1 MRRPAD
7 PERVRRL
14 LEELGRR
21 ARGPGRV
28 YLTGGATALL
38 EGWRASTVDV
48 DLKLDPEPA
57 GIFEAIAALK
67 DELGINVELASP
79 DQFLPPVPG
88 WRERSRFIARHGEVE
103 FLHFDLLSQALAKL
117 ARAHDRDLLDVRAMI
132 ERGLVSKEEI
142 ASGLERIR
150 PELIRYPALDAEAFE
165 QRVRRFVGARDD

>member
-1 MRRPAD
+1 MRQPAD
-7 PERVRRL
+7 PRRLRRL

-38 EGWRASTVDV
+38 EGWRTSTIDV

-67 DELGINVELASP
+67 DELALNIELASP
-79 DQFLPPVPG
+79 DLFLPPVPG

-103 FLHFDLLSQALAKL
+103 FLHFDLHSQALAKL
-117 ARAHDRDLLDVRAMI
+117 ARAHERDLLDVRAMI
-132 ERGLVSKEEI
+132 ERGLVTREDI
-142 ASGLERIR
+142 TSGLERIQ

-165 QRVRRFVGARDD
+165 RRVRRFLETDR